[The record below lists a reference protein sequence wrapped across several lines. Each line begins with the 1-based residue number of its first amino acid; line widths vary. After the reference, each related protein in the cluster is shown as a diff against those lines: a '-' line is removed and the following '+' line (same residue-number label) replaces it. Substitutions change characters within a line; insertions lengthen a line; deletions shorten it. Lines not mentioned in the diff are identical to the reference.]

1 MGGIKGQGNNPFKVG
16 VEQQNVFAEW
26 IEDISLR
33 EVAVVEAYQN
43 SEAMLCG
50 VFSCEGKML
59 AVGGKDKVLRVY
71 EVSTGK
77 MLYVLSGHQANIC
90 SLVSLGQFV
99 GSGGDHGCSTLIIW
113 DNKNWSIRS
122 KMQLHTAAVT
132 CIVDLQDSSNLATAS
147 YDKKINIFNYRKGS
161 VVLTV
166 SGKAG
171 IACMG
176 LTSDRHRLIAAA
188 LDNSIAIWR
197 LSR

>member
-1 MGGIKGQGNNPFKVG
+1 M
-16 VEQQNVFAEW
+16 
-26 IEDISLR
+26 R
-33 EVAVVEAYQN
+33 EVAVVDAYQN

-50 VFSCEGKML
+50 VFACEGKVL

-71 EVSTGK
+71 EVATGK

-90 SLVSLGQFV
+90 SLVNLGQFV